1 LALLAMPVI
10 PLPGLLDFSM
20 IVSKHSKYVRHV
32 VNRFVGLFSKRAS
45 RLDGPHGIFAFLL
58 TTVLPLL

>member
-32 VNRFVGLFSKRAS
+32 VNRFVGLFQKRAS
-45 RLDGPHGIFAFLL
+45 QLDGPHGIFAFLL